1 MDAGANASAATA
13 AEPHCRP
20 ATGAVGPDRGGG
32 GLTIRHR
39 LFLLVVACTAP
50 MLLLSFAIIWQLAH
64 RERETSRQAITYASR
79 SIVSAVDAQFR
90 HYIAV
95 GQALAISPSLQTG
108 DLAAF
113 RAEAERAMT
122 VVPGGWLTL
131 ADTTGQQLVNT
142 LIPAGEPLP
151 RLAPAVAE
159 DGRRAFA
166 SKTVKIADV
175 VFGPVAKAPVTGIGV
190 PVFRGGEPAYYLLV
204 GVPAASFRALL
215 NDGRM
220 PEGWLVAVID
230 SRGNLVAR
238 SRDHDRL
245 VGQPAAA
252 GWRAAMHR
260 DGLIET
266 ETLEGRP
273 VLTANTV
280 SPLTGWAVGVASER
294 ALLEA
299 RVWRTLAVAGLASV
313 MVSVASG
320 LLAAWIARRITVPIQ
335 ALETGAGLLER
346 GERVRFGET
355 RVPEIDRALHA
366 FDAAA
371 AELTA
376 HERAVATLQS
386 ELWHVSR
393 LSEMGQM
400 AAALAHELN
409 QPLTALAVYVGGCE
423 RLMKADPFDDA
434 RREQMRNLLKAI
446 SDQALRAGEI
456 IKQLRSF
463 VQKGEGERRVESA
476 GKVMREA
483 ARLAMTAAKHKDVT
497 FRCNVDDTAS
507 ILVNKVQIQQ
517 VVFNLIRNA
526 IEAMETS
533 ARREIDVTVVV
544 GDGQVETS
552 IADTGCG
559 LAPEIAARLFMP
571 FASTK
576 THGMGIGLS
585 VCRDIIEAHRGRIW
599 ADSIPDGGTVFRFT
613 LPVVSSDPADDSEP
627 TET

>member
-1 MDAGANASAATA
+1 
-13 AEPHCRP
+13 
-20 ATGAVGPDRGGG
+20 
-32 GLTIRHR
+32 
-39 LFLLVVACTAP
+39 
-50 MLLLSFAIIWQLAH
+50 
-64 RERETSRQAITYASR
+64 
-79 SIVSAVDAQFR
+79 
-90 HYIAV
+90 
-95 GQALAISPSLQTG
+95 
-108 DLAAF
+108 
-113 RAEAERAMT
+113 
-122 VVPGGWLTL
+122 
-131 ADTTGQQLVNT
+131 
-142 LIPAGEPLP
+142 
-151 RLAPAVAE
+151 
-159 DGRRAFA
+159 
-166 SKTVKIADV
+166 
-175 VFGPVAKAPVTGIGV
+175 
-190 PVFRGGEPAYYLLV
+190 
-204 GVPAASFRALL
+204 
-215 NDGRM
+215 
-220 PEGWLVAVID
+220 
-230 SRGNLVAR
+230 
-238 SRDHDRL
+238 
-245 VGQPAAA
+245 AA

-346 GERVRFGET
+346 GERVRFGQT

-409 QPLTALAVYVGGCE
+409 QPLTALAVYVGGCK

-533 ARREIDVTVVV
+533 PRREIDVTVVV

-599 ADSIPDGGTVFRFT
+599 ADSIPEGGTVFRFT

>member
-1 MDAGANASAATA
+1 
-13 AEPHCRP
+13 
-20 ATGAVGPDRGGG
+20 
-32 GLTIRHR
+32 
-39 LFLLVVACTAP
+39 
-50 MLLLSFAIIWQLAH
+50 
-64 RERETSRQAITYASR
+64 
-79 SIVSAVDAQFR
+79 
-90 HYIAV
+90 
-95 GQALAISPSLQTG
+95 
-108 DLAAF
+108 
-113 RAEAERAMT
+113 
-122 VVPGGWLTL
+122 
-131 ADTTGQQLVNT
+131 
-142 LIPAGEPLP
+142 
-151 RLAPAVAE
+151 
-159 DGRRAFA
+159 
-166 SKTVKIADV
+166 
-175 VFGPVAKAPVTGIGV
+175 
-190 PVFRGGEPAYYLLV
+190 
-204 GVPAASFRALL
+204 
-215 NDGRM
+215 
-220 PEGWLVAVID
+220 
-230 SRGNLVAR
+230 
-238 SRDHDRL
+238 
-245 VGQPAAA
+245 
-252 GWRAAMHR
+252 MHR

-346 GERVRFGET
+346 GERVRFGQT

-409 QPLTALAVYVGGCE
+409 QPLTALAVYVGGCK

-533 ARREIDVTVVV
+533 PRREIDVTVVV

-599 ADSIPDGGTVFRFT
+599 ADSIPEGGTVFRFT